1 MTTKRVKSFLITGVK
16 ESMIRPE
23 ELKDNFSQMAALIG
37 DKARAKMLWSLLD
50 GRAYT
55 ATELANVADITKQ
68 ACSHH
73 LAKLEGANLLQSVK
87 QGRHK
92 YYRYANDEVAQV
104 IESLA
109 YLLPHPPIDSSTC
122 HHRKSG
128 LQYARS
134 CYDHLAG
141 QLGVEV
147 TQALVHQKVLLPF
160 PNHYQL
166 GEQAAAFFRALSV
179 DLPSLQQSSRKFAY
193 PCLDWSERKPHLA
206 GALGAALLDVMLA
219 RDWLRRRRNSRELIL
234 TGAGKRGLGAW
245 LK

>member
-1 MTTKRVKSFLITGVK
+1 MIKS
-16 ESMIRPE
+16 E
-23 ELKDNFSQMAALIG
+23 ELKDNFSQMASLIG

-55 ATELANVADITKQ
+55 ATELANAADITKQ

-73 LAKLEGANLLQSVK
+73 LAKLVSANLLQSVK

-92 YYRYANDEVAQV
+92 YYRYASDEVAQV

-109 YLLPHPPIDSSTC
+109 YLLPHPPMDSSTC
-122 HHRKSG
+122 SHQKLG

-141 QLGVEV
+141 ELGVNI
-147 TQALVHQKVLLPF
+147 TQALVQQNILLPF
-160 PNHYQL
+160 PEHYQL
-166 GEQAAAFFRALSV
+166 GENAHSFFS
-179 DLPSLQQSSRKFAY
+179 SLDIDIQTTQKTNRKFAY

-206 GALGAALLDVMLA
+206 GALGAALLDRVLA
-219 RDWLRRRRNSRELIL
+219 RDWLRRKQDSRALIL
-234 TGAGKRGLGAW
+234 TGAGARGFEAW
-245 LK
+245 LKGKI